1 MQLGDVEQLLEVF
14 SDVGEPEG
22 EGLLERLDEK
32 AVVALRNMLPPGPAC
47 TGLVRKELAR
57 RLAMDCKRLESLWQ
71 LLMEQEN
78 TRHPFMKAAACL
90 LAARIGDFNPPLDQ
104 LPAELLQEAG
114 RFLDDPNSI
123 GDFATEFFKR
133 NLIPTEEPWPAKA
146 AAGIFRELAE
156 RLGDDESAERLKLLV
171 KAYGMD
177 DSDAKTCGSLLRHLE
192 DYMGEASGCEMEGL
206 YLRLALRGG
215 KCIERKVVC
224 KLTLEDLN
232 QASPSQL
239 LTLARQLG
247 QHGRPCDG
255 AKVAFRA
262 GQGFALAG
270 AERESEDAFLA
281 AFSLGHSDS
290 DAAAAVVKLIAAG
303 REEGRDVRQRC
314 AVLEE
319 KCQELQRQCDALRQ
333 KEYRCQQVQDAK
345 AILWNLSAYSL
356 RTLMPGGC
364 RQSGMF
370 RLLDS
375 NVNAKL
381 EIRVLQDSGE
391 ALERPGSGMAAVYL
405 LVDQPVTVKLTMES
419 AAKTKTAEVTYTEA
433 TFRASAQGRPRQI
446 PANNG
451 PVFMRVPI
459 SERSIKIRI
468 HHIEPKDS
476 HLRFQ

>member
-1 MQLGDVEQLLEVF
+1 
-14 SDVGEPEG
+14 
-22 EGLLERLDEK
+22 
-32 AVVALRNMLPPGPAC
+32 
-47 TGLVRKELAR
+47 
-57 RLAMDCKRLESLWQ
+57 MDCKRLESLWQ
-71 LLMEQEN
+71 LLMEPEN
-78 TRHPFMKAAACL
+78 TCHPWMKTAACL

-123 GDFATEFFKR
+123 SNFAIEFFKR

-192 DYMGEASGCEMEGL
+192 DYMAEASGCEMEGL

-215 KCIERKVVC
+215 KCIEPKVLS
-224 KLTLEDLN
+224 KLTLEDHHLS
-232 QASPSQL
+232 QASSGQL

-247 QHGRPCDG
+247 QHHRPKDG

-281 AFSLGHSDS
+281 AFSLGQSDS

-314 AVLEE
+314 TILEE

-333 KEYRCQQVQDAK
+333 KEHRCQQVQEAK
-345 AILWNLSAYSL
+345 SIVWNLSACSL
-356 RTLMPGGC
+356 RSLQPGGC
-364 RQSGMF
+364 CHSGMF

-381 EIRVLQDSGE
+381 GVRVLE
-391 ALERPGSGMAAVYL
+391 ESGMAAVYL
-405 LVDQPVTVKLTMES
+405 LVDHPV
-419 AAKTKTAEVTYTEA
+419 
-433 TFRASAQGRPRQI
+433 
-446 PANNG
+446 
-451 PVFMRVPI
+451 
-459 SERSIKIRI
+459 
-468 HHIEPKDS
+468 
-476 HLRFQ
+476 